1 MQIQDTKATHIFS
14 AKILAYM
21 PFNDQSFNDSL
32 TNDIV
37 SFEQLG
43 PGSFNDRFYLSFFVA
58 MHGFRESDFDYY

>member
-1 MQIQDTKATHIFS
+1 MQKLLTFLS

-21 PFNDQSFNDSL
+21 PYLMISFNNTF

-43 PGSFNDRFYLSFFVA
+43 PGYMLV
-58 MHGFRESDFDYY
+58 